1 MKMQEFTFRNASV
14 AFTDTGRGRPMLLV
28 PGLGGQMSF
37 WSKAA
42 SALSTEFRILSFD
55 YPGCGGSEPRE
66 HECQVADLAALCA
79 ELLDACDVS
88 EAAIVG
94 HSMGGAIAQ
103 SLALDAPG
111 RVNALVLSSTWVE
124 PDAYFTRLFE
134 NRLEV
139 LRGLGAEAYLRA
151 QALVAFSPGYVAANE
166 DAVRR
171 FEQDSL
177 RGAAPADLIASR
189 IRALLEFNRS
199 GELGSL
205 RCPALAT
212 AIRNDAV
219 IPPHMTR
226 KLAELVPGAGYVEYD
241 EEGGHF
247 APGIDP
253 SRLCKEVE
261 RFLRIAG

>member
-1 MKMQEFTFRNASV
+1 MKMQEFTFRDARV
-14 AFTDTGRGRPMLLV
+14 AVTDTGRGRPVLFV
-28 PGLGGQMSF
+28 PGLGGRMSF

-42 SALSTEFRILSFD
+42 SALSREFRVLSFD
-55 YPGCGGSEPRE
+55 YPGCGGSETRG
-66 HECQVADLAALCA
+66 HECGVADLAALCA
-79 ELLDACDVS
+79 ELLDACGVS

-94 HSMGGAIAQ
+94 HSMGGVIAQ

-111 RVNALVLSSTWVE
+111 RVSALVLSSTWAK

-139 LRGLGAEAYLRA
+139 LRGLGVEAYFRA

-166 DAVRR
+166 DAVQR

-205 RCPALAT
+205 RCPALAA

-219 IPPHMTR
+219 VPPHMTR

-247 APGIDP
+247 APCIDP
-253 SRLCKEVE
+253 SRLCEEVE
-261 RFLRIAG
+261 RFLRGTG